1 MRLNSRAPSR
11 RGSIL
16 GEVAVPT
23 DPEPSGVY
31 SAAPAADGPQTLAD
45 LQTHPRMSRTAWL
58 IAIMLFV
65 AVLSFFIVVVC
76 LGVDNS

>member
-1 MRLNSRAPSR
+1 LRLNLWAPAQ

-16 GEVAVPT
+16 GSVAGPT

-31 SAAPAADGPQTLAD
+31 LAGPPADGPQTLGD

-65 AVLSFFIVVVC
+65 AVLSFFIVVVL